1 MGLVMA
7 DNFLLNEQEK
17 RAEYL
22 QLILDSDSRKKIIVS
37 GPGTGKTYTFK
48 QVFLKTGS
56 TNNLALTFIRKL
68 VNDMDDDFGD
78 LAEVKTFHAF
88 CKKLLH
94 KKEGGFELFPFL
106 DQLIEEDSDL
116 LGFFYSEFSNH
127 FQLLN
132 EGSQQISFYI
142 TRGNYYNAVSFDDSV
157 YRVLM
162 ISETDPDFIPK
173 YDQIV
178 IDEFQDFNP
187 LEVSFIDLLQKN
199 NKVLIT
205 GDDDQAVYTLRNSSS
220 KHIRDKYYSGNY
232 DKFELPFCSRC
243 PKVVVDATSSFIK
256 SVIDCGGLQSRINR
270 KFYPYLE
277 GNELANSRYPK
288 IVTAEISNIPGIG
301 NFIKAAIEKIPNDE
315 IKEANEES
323 YPCVLIVGKRQYL
336 NPIYKKLSKSFSNII
351 YTPSEE
357 INYTLLDAYKIIMRK
372 PESNIGWRIIASI
385 MLNQDELR
393 SIIERSKD
401 FTPMIN
407 LLPADIVNLHMSILD
422 LLKSESLDLD
432 ELNHKIGGINEDFD
446 TIIEYFFPPETENEL
461 EDESEPEN
469 TEPLIMFTSFEGCKG
484 LSASHVFIVGLNKGI
499 VPKLDEEERVSD
511 IEYSKFLVAMT
522 RTRKLLYLLSNR
534 YEYDPRKGRN
544 YISPFLN
551 LITDDLKT
559 PLEYIKSPK
568 ISDFLN
574 HVFEKIS

>member
-1 MGLVMA
+1 MM
-7 DNFLLNEQEK
+7 DNFFIDQAEK

-22 QLILDSDSRKKIIVS
+22 QLILDSDSRKKIIVA

-48 QVFLKTGS
+48 QVFLNTGS

-94 KKEGGFELFPFL
+94 EKEGGFELFPFL
-106 DQLIEEDSDL
+106 EQLIEEDSDL
-116 LGFFYSEFSNH
+116 LGFSYSNFSNH

-132 EGSQQISFYI
+132 EDSQQISFYI
-142 TRGNYYNAVSFDDSV
+142 TRGNYYNAVSFNDSV
-157 YRVLM
+157 YRVLK

-187 LEVSFIDLLQKN
+187 LEVSFINLLEKN

-205 GDDDQAVYTLRNSSS
+205 GDDDQAVYALRNSSS
-220 KHIRDKYYSGNY
+220 EHIRDKYYSGDY

-277 GNELANSRYPK
+277 GNESVNSRYPK
-288 IVTAEISNIPGIG
+288 IVTAEISTISVMG
-301 NFIKAAIEKIPNDE
+301 NFIKAAIEKIPDDE
-315 IKEANEES
+315 IQEANEEGN
-323 YPCVLIVGKRQYL
+323 PCVLIVGKRQYL
-336 NPIYKKLSKSFSNII
+336 NPIYKKLSKNFSNLI
-351 YTPSEE
+351 YSPSEE
-357 INYTLLDAYKIIMRK
+357 INYTLLDAYKVIIRK

-385 MLNQDELR
+385 MLDQDELE
-393 SIIERSKD
+393 SVIERSRD

-407 LLPADIVNLHMSILD
+407 LLPADIVNLNVSILE

-432 ELNHKIGGINEDFD
+432 ILNDKIEGINEDFNP
-446 TIIEYFFPPETENEL
+446 IINYFYPPEAEDEL
-461 EDESEPEN
+461 EDESAPDN
-469 TEPLIMFTSFEGCKG
+469 SEPLIMFTSFEGCKG

-499 VPKLDEEERVSD
+499 VPKVNEVEGVSD
-511 IEYSKFLVAMT
+511 IEYSKFIVAMT

-534 YEYDPRKGRN
+534 YDYNPRKGRN
-544 YISPFLN
+544 YVSPFIN
-551 LITDDLKT
+551 LIPNVLKT
-559 PLEYIKSPK
+559 PIEYIKSSK
-568 ISDFLN
+568 IMDFLN
-574 HVFEKIS
+574 HINENLS